1 MEHKLW
7 PEGVFGFLDKVRER
21 VGSYQSRF
29 GEEVVGQV
37 LIQGGSTDDVWGRA
51 RCQRM
56 MMVMQDKEF
65 ECNVHEKSFGDSSR
79 WLMVQKSAVV

>member
-1 MEHKLW
+1 MERRLW

-29 GEEVVGQV
+29 GEEVVGQI
-37 LIQGGSTDDVWGRA
+37 LIQGGSIDDVWGRA

-56 MMVMQDKEF
+56 MMFVQDKDF
-65 ECNVHEKSFGDSSR
+65 SVMSSR
-79 WLMVQKSAVV
+79 KALETQVDD